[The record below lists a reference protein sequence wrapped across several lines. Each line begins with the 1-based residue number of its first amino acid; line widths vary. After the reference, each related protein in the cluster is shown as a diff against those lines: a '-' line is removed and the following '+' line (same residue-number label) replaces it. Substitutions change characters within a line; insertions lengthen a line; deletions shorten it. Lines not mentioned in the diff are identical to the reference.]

1 MTTKQITAAVG
12 GAAIAL
18 TAYLTWTVKTGVRGL
33 YSNQYTT
40 IAASPSSRQAHADW
54 LKRQGA
60 NLDAIYGADSKVGTS
75 SQGTLADLVI
85 RERRSGV
92 RSVAMP
98 YSSASSVTN
107 GLNAY
112 NKAVVDSA
120 KIDAVIS
127 EIEPYNTGA
136 YASFYTTL
144 RSVGNWCKA
153 NRVMPCVYMGWPSE
167 AAWDSIVVNSD
178 RVYLHCYRP
187 SASMSG
193 SSQFGYCRTR
203 LVTLAAKAKAIKK
216 RVSVVIIYSC
226 EPEFSYT
233 YYQGNAWWKP
243 IEDFKAAW
251 NTSATSDM
259 KQWLSVDGT
268 MIFVSR
274 YAKEI
279 KP

>member
-18 TAYLTWTVKTGVRGL
+18 TAYLTWTVKTGVRGF

-167 AAWDSIVVNSD
+167 AAWDSIARNAS

>member
-1 MTTKQITAAVG
+1 MTTKRIAAAVA
-12 GAAIAL
+12 GAAIAV
-18 TAYLTWTVKTGVRGL
+18 TAYLTWTVRTGVKGF
-33 YSNQYTT
+33 YSNQYST
-40 IAASPSSRQAHADW
+40 ISASPSARQAHADW

-167 AAWDSIVVNSD
+167 AAWDSIARNAS

-203 LVTLAAKAKAIKK
+203 LVTLAAKAKAVKK

-226 EPEFSYT
+226 EPDFSYT
-233 YYQGNAWWKP
+233 YFQGNSWWKP